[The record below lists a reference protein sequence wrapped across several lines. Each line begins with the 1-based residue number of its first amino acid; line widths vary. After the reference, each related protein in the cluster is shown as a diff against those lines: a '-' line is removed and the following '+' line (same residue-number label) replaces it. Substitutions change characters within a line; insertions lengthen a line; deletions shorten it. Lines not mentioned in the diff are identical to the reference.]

1 MTTLGRVLGVCLLA
15 AMPLLSQSRI
25 PDNSGSSTAI
35 DYETARLER
44 VVTAVRITEEISLD
58 GVLDEPAWE
67 LASPAGDFIQKLP
80 NPEQPSVERV
90 EVLFLYDDDNIYVG
104 VTCFDSDSANRVVS
118 EITEDFNFRGSDS
131 FSVLL
136 DSLHDLRSGM
146 NFIVNA
152 EGAKADQ
159 QISDGQ
165 YNNDWDAVWDV
176 AVSKTDDAWIA
187 EYVIPFKTLR
197 FSNSPSQV
205 WGLNMSRRILRLNEE
220 SYWSP
225 LPLRDNISR
234 LSLAGTLQ
242 GLEGIRQGRNLKIT
256 PFVTA
261 GVVQTRPPAS
271 PSADFET
278 DRDIDGGLDLKY
290 SLTPSLTFDA
300 TYRTDFAQVEVDRQQ
315 VNLTR
320 FNLFFP
326 EKRDF
331 FLENSATFNFGAGG
345 GFGFGGGRNL
355 VPFFSRRIGLGR
367 SGTPIPIVGGV
378 RVTGKVGP
386 YDVGFL
392 DMKTESV
399 GNPGES
405 NRIPSSNYLVGRL
418 KRNLLTNSWIGAM
431 TTHRD
436 SRVEGDYN
444 RLYGTDAHFEFYG
457 NRFELDS
464 YVLWSDTPE
473 RSGRNQARLFEATWR
488 DDELIAVAGYDE
500 VQTNFN
506 PEVGFVR
513 RKNNTH
519 YNGDFSWLPRIESSE
534 VLRNLILRLDLD
546 YYENGTTE
554 KVETRTGSVN
564 LGLQFENTGS
574 LHFVVNHTF
583 DRLANPFPI
592 RPETPIPTGD
602 YRYLDYSAFF
612 STDRSARISGFGGID
627 WGEFW
632 NGRLRSLNGGISLK
646 PNFHLTVDLDYD
658 HNLVKLPN
666 GQFTT
671 ELVGARIAYAFNPRT
686 FLSGLFQYNAETRQV
701 SSNIRFNLIHS
712 PLSDLFLVYNDLRG
726 AGGKVVERA
735 VTLKLTNLFNF

>member
-1 MTTLGRVLGVCLLA
+1 MPLSRVFGVWLLT
-15 AMPLLSQSRI
+15 AMPLLSQI
-25 PDNSGSSTAI
+25 PATNDSGLLTAI

-234 LSLAGTLQ
+234 LSLAGTLR

-271 PSADFET
+271 PSTGFAT
-278 DRDIDGGLDLKY
+278 DRDFDGGLDLKY

-399 GNPGES
+399 GRPAEA
-405 NRIPSSNYLVGRL
+405 NRIPSSNYVVGRL

-436 SRVEGDYN
+436 SAVEGDYN
-444 RLYGTDAHFEFYG
+444 RVYGTDAHFEFYG
-457 NRFELDS
+457 NRLELDS

-473 RSGRNQARLFEATWR
+473 RSGRSQARLFETAWR
-488 DDELIAVAGYDE
+488 DDEWVAVVGYDE

-513 RKNNTH
+513 RRNNTH
-519 YNGDFSWLPRIESSE
+519 YNGEFSWLPRIESSDA
-534 VLRNLILRLDLD
+534 LRNLIFRLDLD

-554 KVETRTGSVN
+554 KVETRTGSLN
-564 LGLQFENTGS
+564 FGLQFENTGS
-574 LHFVVNHTF
+574 INFALNHTF
-583 DRLANPFPI
+583 DRLADLFPI

-602 YRYLDYSAFF
+602 YRYLDYSASF

-632 NGRLRSLNGGISLK
+632 NGRLRSLSAGLSLK
-646 PNFHLTVDLDYD
+646 PNYHLTVDLDYD

-686 FLSGLFQYNAETRQV
+686 FLTGLFQYNAETRQV

-712 PLSDLFLVYNDLRG
+712 PLSDLFLVYNDLRD

-735 VTLKLTNLFNF
+735 VTVKLTNLFNF

>member
-1 MTTLGRVLGVCLLA
+1 MTMIGRVLGVCLLA
-15 AMPLLSQSRI
+15 GLPLLSQNPAR
-25 PDNSGSSTAI
+25 DASGLLAGI
-35 DYETARLER
+35 DYETARLEK
-44 VVTAVRITEEISLD
+44 VVVAVRVNDEISLD
-58 GVLDEPAWE
+58 GVLDEAAWE
-67 LASPAGDFIQKLP
+67 RAIPASGFIQKLP
-80 NPEQPSVERV
+80 NPEQPSGERT
-90 EVLFLYDDDNIYVG
+90 EALFLYDADNIYVG

-118 EITEDFNFRGSDS
+118 EITEDFNFRASDG

-136 DSLHDLRSGM
+136 DSLHDRRSGM

-152 EGAKADQ
+152 EGAKTDQ

-165 YNNDWDAVWDV
+165 FNNDWDAVWDV
-176 AVSKTDDAWIA
+176 AVSQTDDAWIA
-187 EYVIPFKTLR
+187 EFRIPFKTLR
-197 FSNSPSQV
+197 FSNSQSQV

-225 LPLRDNISR
+225 LPVRDNISR
-234 LSLAGTLQ
+234 LSLAGTLE

-261 GVVQTRPPAS
+261 GIIQTRPSANPD
-271 PSADFET
+271 ADFAT
-278 DRDIDGGLDLKY
+278 DRDFDGGLDLKY
-290 SLTPSLTFDA
+290 SLTPSVTLDA

-345 GFGFGGGRNL
+345 GFGLGGGRNL
-355 VPFFSRRIGLGR
+355 VPFFSRRIGLSR
-367 SGTPIPIVGGV
+367 AGTPIPIVGGA
-378 RVTGKVGP
+378 RITGKVGR

-399 GNPGES
+399 GEPGQT

-436 SRVEGDYN
+436 STVEGDYN
-444 RLYGTDAHFEFYG
+444 RVYGTDAHFEFYG
-457 NRFELDS
+457 NRLEFDS
-464 YVLWSDTPE
+464 FVMWSDTPG
-473 RSGRNQARLFEATWR
+473 RSGRNQARLFEAAWR
-488 DDELIAVAGYDE
+488 DDEWGAVAGYDE

-519 YNGDFSWLPRIESSE
+519 YNGDFSWLPRIESSQA
-534 VLRNLILRLDLD
+534 LRNLIFRLDLD

-564 LGLQFENTGS
+564 LGFQFENTGS
-574 LHFVVNHTF
+574 VNFVINHTF
-583 DRLANPFPI
+583 DRLTDPFPI
-592 RPETPIPTGD
+592 RPQTPIPTGD
-602 YRYLDYSAFF
+602 YSYLDYSAFF
-612 STDRSARISGFGGID
+612 STDTSARISGFGGID

-632 NGRLRSLNGGISLK
+632 NGRLRSLNGGVSLK

-686 FLSGLFQYNAETRQV
+686 FLTGLFQYNAETRQV

-712 PLSDLFLVYNDLRG
+712 SLSDLFLVYNDLRD
-726 AGGKVVERA
+726 AGGNVVERA
-735 VTLKLTNLFNF
+735 VIVKLTNLFNF

>member
-1 MTTLGRVLGVCLLA
+1 MLTFIRVLGLWLLA
-15 AMPLLSQSRI
+15 AQPLLSQNAT
-25 PDNSGSSTAI
+25 PDNGRPLAAI

-44 VVTAVRITEEISLD
+44 VATAVRITADISLD
-58 GVLDEPAWE
+58 GVLDEPVWD
-67 LASPAGDFIQKLP
+67 LASGAGDFTQKLP
-80 NPEQPSVERV
+80 NPDQPSGERT
-90 EVLFLYDDDNIYVG
+90 EARFLYDDDNIYVG
-104 VTCFDSDSANRVVS
+104 VICFDSDSANRVVS
-118 EITEDFNFRGSDS
+118 EITEDFNFRASDG
-131 FSVLL
+131 FSVIL
-136 DSLHDLRSGM
+136 DSLHDRRSGM

-152 EGAKADQ
+152 EGAKTDQ
-159 QISDGQ
+159 QINDGQ
-165 YNNDWDAVWDV
+165 FNNDWDAVWDV
-176 AVSKTDDAWIA
+176 AVSHTDDAWIA
-187 EYVIPFKTLR
+187 EFRIPFKTLR
-197 FSNSPSQV
+197 FTNSPSQI

-225 LPLRDNISR
+225 LPVRDNVSR

-261 GVVQTRPPAS
+261 GVTQTRPQAN
-271 PSADFET
+271 PSAEFVT
-278 DRDIDGGLDLKY
+278 DRYFDGGVDLKY
-290 SLTPSLTFDA
+290 SLTSSLTLDA

-367 SGTPIPIVGGV
+367 TGTPIPIVGGL

-386 YDVGFL
+386 YDVGL
-392 DMKTESV
+392 IDMKTESV
-399 GNPGES
+399 GQPGES

-436 SRVEGDYN
+436 SGVNADHN

-457 NRFELDS
+457 NRLELDT
-464 YVLWSDTPE
+464 YILWSDTPG
-473 RSGRNQARLFEATWR
+473 RSGRSQARLFETAWR
-488 DDELIAVAGYDE
+488 DDEWVAVAGYDE

-506 PEVGFVR
+506 PEMGFVR
-513 RKNNTH
+513 RRNHTH
-519 YNGDFSWLPRIESSE
+519 YNGEFSWLPRIESSE
-534 VLRNLILRLDLD
+534 VLRNLIFGLDLD
-546 YYENGTTE
+546 YYENGTTG
-554 KVETRTGSVN
+554 KVETRTGSLN
-564 LGLQFENTGS
+564 LGFQFENTGS
-574 LHFVVNHTF
+574 INFTLNQTF
-583 DRLANPFPI
+583 DRLAEPFLI
-592 RPETPIPTGD
+592 RAETPIRVGD
-602 YRYLDYSAFF
+602 YGYMDYSGRF
-612 STDRSARISGFGGID
+612 STDSSAKISGSGGID

-632 NGRLRSLNGGISLK
+632 NGRLRSLTGGVSVKL
-646 PNFHLTVDLDYD
+646 NFHLTMDLDYE

-666 GQFTT
+666 GEFTT

-686 FLSGLFQYNAETRQV
+686 FLTGLFQYNAKTRQV
-701 SSNIRFNLIHS
+701 SSNIRFNLIHRS
-712 PLSDLFLVYNDLRG
+712 LSDLFLVYNDLRD
-726 AGGKVVERA
+726 ASGKVVERA
-735 VTLKLTNLFNF
+735 VIVKLTNLFNF